1 MYMMQLIM
9 IMLIMMI
16 TIKMQVRVKRE
27 ESKGD
32 LETKLNVVDNEERRL
47 DQWIMIIIVII
58 VTFIL

>member
-1 MYMMQLIM
+1 MYMMQ
-9 IMLIMMI
+9 LIMMI

>member
-1 MYMMQLIM
+1 MYMM
-9 IMLIMMI
+9 MLIMMI

>member
-9 IMLIMMI
+9 MMLIMMI